1 MKLPGQILTILVFYV
16 LCATGAHAAEKLP
29 YYCTTQACVK
39 DAEQTRAAI
48 RAYEAAKTN
57 GSPVVIAPDVPPDRR
72 WPLIQ
77 QLEEVLGEAAGGKRA
92 YVTSA
97 SYFDYVD
104 EKAPLFC
111 GSAIYVANDGRRDG
125 GVFVVDLRTNGS
137 IKLHATKEE
146 FGHAGCASQGTSL
159 R

>member
-1 MKLPGQILTILVFYV
+1 MKLPGQLLTILVFYV
-16 LCATGAHAAEKLP
+16 LCATGSHAAEKLP

-48 RAYEAAKTN
+48 RAYQSAKAN
-57 GSPVVIAPDVPPDRR
+57 GSPVVIAPDVPADRR
-72 WPLIQ
+72 WPMVQ
-77 QLEEVLGEAAGGKRA
+77 QLEVVLGEAAAGQRV
-92 YVTSA
+92 YVVSA
-97 SYFDYVD
+97 TYFDYVD

-111 GSAIYVANDGRRDG
+111 GSAVYVRADGKTSG

-137 IKLHATKEE
+137 INLHATREE
-146 FGHAGCASQGTSL
+146 FGRAGCASAGTAL